1 MHNWMMSNQ
10 LIKVNIQNLKMNEM
24 NMRLNKVM
32 LNKAMLDETML
43 SGMMVN
49 QMKFNFVQFVI
60 LKRLK
65 RDPPLKLAKQAPVI
79 SVKNWIN
86 HHNRSSRNFR

>member
-1 MHNWMMSNQ
+1 
-10 LIKVNIQNLKMNEM
+10 MNEM
-24 NMRLNKVM
+24 NMRLNKEM
-32 LNKAMLDETML
+32 LKKAMLDETML

-49 QMKFNFVQFVI
+49 QMNFVQFVI